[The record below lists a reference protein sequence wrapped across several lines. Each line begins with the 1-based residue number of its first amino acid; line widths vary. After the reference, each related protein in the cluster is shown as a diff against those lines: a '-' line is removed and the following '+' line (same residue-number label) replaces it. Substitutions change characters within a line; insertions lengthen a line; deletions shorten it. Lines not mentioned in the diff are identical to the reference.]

1 MQEERTRDDELRLLG
16 RLHER
21 DQTALAEVDQ
31 RHRAGLTLSMRRIS
45 GDEALAEDAVQEALL
60 SLWSHPPELRAD
72 SSLKAWLL
80 VTARHALFR
89 RWHRDGR
96 GRAEASIAVLGLEA
110 GWGDAQLNTRAE
122 AALASRQCLER
133 GFARVGPEAREVLV
147 LVDVEEL
154 ALADAAT
161 ALGLSL
167 AALKSRLHRA
177 RLDLI
182 AALTREDCHEP

>member
-1 MQEERTRDDELRLLG
+1 MQEERTRDDELSLLG

-21 DQTALAEVDQ
+21 DQAALAEVDQ
-31 RHRAGLTLSMRRIS
+31 RHRAPLILAMRRIC
-45 GDEALAEDAVQEALL
+45 GDEGLAEDAVQEALM
-60 SLWSHPPELRAD
+60 SLWSHPPEPRAGT
-72 SSLKAWLL
+72 SLKSWLL

-89 RWHRDGR
+89 RWRRDGR
-96 GRAEASIAVLGLEA
+96 GLADTSIAELGREA
-110 GWGDAQLNTRAE
+110 GWGDTQLNSRAE
-122 AALASRQCLER
+122 NALASRQCLER

-161 ALGLSL
+161 ALDLSL

-177 RLDLI
+177 RLELI
-182 AALTREDCHEP
+182 AALTREDCHES